1 MARRPFALPSLILP
15 LDAADARP
23 LYRQLYDEV
32 RRAIL
37 AGRLRAGT
45 RLPSTRALAKQLRL
59 SRSTVLNAFE
69 LLLTEGYLQGEVGR
83 GTYVT
88 RDLPEDLPRVSDAE
102 HVPFPT
108 YPFQPRLSLRSEVG

>member
-1 MARRPFALPSLILP
+1 MTRRPFALPSLILP

-83 GTYVT
+83 VPMLHAIC
-88 RDLPEDLPRVSDAE
+88 RKIFRVFLMRNTFL
-102 HVPFPT
+102 FP
-108 YPFQPRLSLRSEVG
+108 